1 MCSPQVRNNS
11 SVEARALRTCC
22 WTLLD
27 LGDWVTWSWL
37 DLVQF
42 VLTYRKYLT
51 NLLVCARRKLFG
63 GSFNWPYIKQLKR
76 GHLLLHSPPLPN
88 SGCVCS
94 SRHRLC
100 THTGWRVCGVTGE
113 GCWFPA
119 VPYCGIKVSPGCLV
133 LHFNVNVGVWQI
145 HVSVLETEVWHTHDT
160 AGLFQV
166 SHSEG
171 SAASAIPLVSHKL
184 RLTSSLS
191 SVPVLTSIFKMQLK
205 LVNEC
210 DCILICHRKKK
221 NQSS

>member
-1 MCSPQVRNNS
+1 MV
-11 SVEARALRTCC
+11 L
-22 WTLLD
+22 
-27 LGDWVTWSWL
+27 L

-51 NLLVCARRKLFG
+51 DLLVCARRKLFG
-63 GSFNWPYIKQLKR
+63 GCFNWPQIKQLKR
-76 GHLLLHSPPLPN
+76 GHLLLHPPPSQFRMCLQLTTRA
-88 SGCVCS
+88 VHT
-94 SRHRLC
+94 HRVESLWC
-100 THTGWRVCGVTGE
+100 YRGGLLV
-113 GCWFPA
+113 PA

-133 LHFNVNVGVWQI
+133 LHFNVNMGVWQI
-145 HVSVLETEVWHTHDT
+145 CVSVLETEVWHTHDT

-191 SVPVLTSIFKMQLK
+191 SVPVLTCIFKMQLK

-221 NQSS
+221 KIILLVIHGKLFLRAKCT